1 MIKFTHVYKQY
12 PGSTTYSSTDLNFTI
27 NQGEFVYIVG
37 ESGMGKTT
45 LLEMMYGVQKP
56 TKGSIYVNKYQT
68 PLHRKQLP
76 MLRRTLGIVFQ
87 DYESMLNPVWTVN
100 ENIAYAMYVIGRNDQ
115 YIQQHLKKLLQAVGL
130 TGKGDKQIS
139 QLSGGEQQRVAVA
152 RAISN
157 NPRVIIADEPT
168 GNLDPKTAEQI
179 TRIFEAFNKYGITV
193 IMATHNDAIVNK
205 HPHRIIELD
214 HGRIIRDQQN
224 GQYFRQ
230 QAVTV

>member
-1 MIKFTHVYKQY
+1 M
-12 PGSTTYSSTDLNFTI
+12 
-27 NQGEFVYIVG
+27 
-37 ESGMGKTT
+37 
-45 LLEMMYGVQKP
+45 
-56 TKGSIYVNKYQT
+56 
-68 PLHRKQLP
+68 
-76 MLRRTLGIVFQ
+76 
-87 DYESMLNPVWTVN
+87 
-100 ENIAYAMYVIGRNDQ
+100 
-115 YIQQHLKKLLQAVGL
+115 
-130 TGKGDKQIS
+130 
-139 QLSGGEQQRVAVA
+139 SGGEQQRVAVA
-152 RAISN
+152 RAIAN